1 MGDKPMKKSKYLALK
16 SNSKGSKVVQI
27 FESEEEILA
36 RGSEDGFDDEQI
48 FVTNIDPQL
57 QMVQATEYEDSY
69 I

>member
-36 RGSEDGFDDEQI
+36 RGSEDGFDDEEMTYMCDKYRSPT
-48 FVTNIDPQL
+48 TNGASNR
-57 QMVQATEYEDSY
+57 V
-69 I
+69 

>member
-1 MGDKPMKKSKYLALK
+1 MKKSKYLAMK